1 MKRVAMSTL
10 PEVNTLLAQLATQI
24 GPLDNRS
31 ALVGIH
37 TGGVWVAERLQAL
50 LKPKEA
56 LGTLAVTLHRDDY
69 GRIGLHPQAKT
80 TRIPFDVNG
89 KNILL
94 IDDVIYTGRTI
105 RAALNELF
113 DFGRPASVKLACLVD
128 RGGRELP
135 FSADFIGMTMSLE
148 ADQELTLVQANHALR
163 FDIQPKPQT
172 QT

>member
-1 MKRVAMSTL
+1 MQL
-10 PEVNTLLAQLATQI
+10 DGEHLLTVLCEKIGVLAPDTAI
-24 GPLDNRS
+24 
-31 ALVGIH
+31 VGIH
-37 TGGVWVAERLQAL
+37 TGGVWVAQRLHQMLGGKHL
-50 LKPKEA
+50 L
-56 LGTLAVTLHRDDY
+56 GSLAVTLHRDDF
-69 GRIGLHPQAKT
+69 GSIGLHPQKKST
-80 TRIPFDVNG
+80 EMPFSVDGRDV
-89 KNILL
+89 LL
-94 IDDVIYTGRTI
+94 VDDVMHTGRTL

-172 QT
+172 QTQTQT